1 MRAAIRSNSTKLAPM
16 LVRSVE
22 LGLVRMQPQP
32 QAVNEGIEVKIRQ
45 EP

>member
-1 MRAAIRSNSTKLAPM
+1 M